1 MSEKHERRENDAYDT
16 PAPLAAFIVRRAAEI
31 LGPRAQRLCEPGCG
45 DTAPFSRAA
54 LDMGMQAAGCDVR
67 AVGPMAGY
75 PWSAPGQESRWR
87 FEQGDFLGITGPG
100 WMRGDIMATN
110 PPFSLAL
117 PFVEQ
122 MLERVDPDGV
132 VALLVRAAFLAGLK
146 RQELYA
152 RHPPVE
158 AWVCVRR
165 PSFAHGGTENSE
177 YVALFWVGAAR
188 HRMLAALGRAQLVVR
203 WITEAD
209 LAGGAT

>member
-31 LGPRAQRLCEPGCG
+31 LGPRARRLCEPGCG

-54 LDMGMQAAGCDVR
+54 LDMGMQASGCDMRDVSPISVDR
-67 AVGPMAGY
+67 CWNFEQCDFTDIVGPM
-75 PWSAPGQESRWR
+75 S
-87 FEQGDFLGITGPG
+87 
-100 WMRGDIMATN
+100 MRGEIFATN

-117 PFVEQ
+117 PFVER
-122 MLERVDPDGV
+122 MLGMVDPDGV

-188 HRMLAALGRAQLVVR
+188 HRMLAALGRAQLAVR
-203 WITEAD
+203 WITDAE
-209 LAGGAT
+209 LEGGKQ